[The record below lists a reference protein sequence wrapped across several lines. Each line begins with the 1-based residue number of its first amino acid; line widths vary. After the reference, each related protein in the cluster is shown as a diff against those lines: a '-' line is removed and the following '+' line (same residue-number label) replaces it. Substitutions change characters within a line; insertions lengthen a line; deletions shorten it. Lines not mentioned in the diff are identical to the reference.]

1 MKGVHKLI
9 LQITLRA
16 ARVNAGYTQEEVAKK
31 MGVTKQTVLNWET
44 GRNKL
49 RIPEMHMLSKLYK
62 IPMDNIILPQ

>member
-1 MKGVHKLI
+1 MI